1 MVSSAPSS
9 VQTRLPVSAWAALV
23 RGLRGRCPRCGEARL
38 FRRWLKPLACC
49 PACAVDWTP
58 QQADDFPAYI
68 SILVTGH
75 LLAPL
80 VIALVLDWDLGP
92 GALAAILLPLTVA
105 LMLGLLQPAKG
116 GVIALQWWHGLHG
129 FVRERRQ
136 P

>member
-1 MVSSAPSS
+1 MAPSTPSSAHA
-9 VQTRLPVSAWAALV
+9 RLPVSAWAALA

-38 FRRWLKPLACC
+38 FRRWLKPLANC